1 MSGLFEA
8 LGYIGAVMVLYTI
21 LRTGWR
27 LLGGSTRLGLPT
39 AQGQVSLKSLRLLAI
54 DWWRGDWVIVVL
66 FLWSSLFLGLKY
78 FGGSA
83 GLAGNY
89 TFEFLNMLCLLNLL
103 AHFLA
108 LRLSGSLAEGGGSGG
123 VNGEGSDSRRAP

>member
-27 LLGGSTRLGLPT
+27 LLGGSARLGLPT
-39 AQGQVSLKSLRLLAI
+39 AQGQMSLKSLRLVAI
-54 DWWRGDWVIVVL
+54 DWWRADWVVVVL

-89 TFEFLNMLCLLNLL
+89 TFEFLNMVCLLNLL
-103 AHFLA
+103 PHFIWPGLGA
-108 LRLSGSLAEGGGSGG
+108 GPAED
-123 VNGEGSDSRRAP
+123 EPEE